1 MVDFMHGF
9 QLKVHPSLE
18 DFELLA
24 TVSQMLTLFDQDR
37 VVEQVIELMIKAVDA
52 KGSSLLINPD
62 FGDDWRRLFT
72 KYVSN
77 ATGMEEP
84 ETTVRFARRVLD
96 KGLAGWVIANKQGA
110 IISDTATDSRW
121 MAFPDSDS
129 TTRSALSLPFLWNGD
144 VLAVLTFTHS
154 QPDHFDEYHLR
165 LFTIIVNQATGAIR
179 NAQLVANLLEQ
190 RQQMEAILRA
200 IPDLLLVLDQ
210 AGGIILANAAAAAL
224 VGTTQ
229 LPNGGEG
236 QSILDYV
243 DNDDI
248 FSFVPGMLENVPTP
262 GNSWSFQSR
271 SEKLHRD
278 YLVTVS
284 PWAQGSDTTGYVVML
299 RDITMLRDLNRF
311 KDEMLQMAS
320 HDLRSPLALIV
331 GYCSLIELD
340 TPADSPV
347 REYLSVIERSIER
360 MRGLLDDLLR
370 VEQIRNSPLELH
382 QPADYRELVY
392 TVISDASV
400 AIQPKNH
407 RLKTEIALTD
417 LPDKITLNPT
427 LIRESMDNLVN
438 NAIKYTPDGGTIVI
452 HSYTEGKRVYFIVED
467 TGIGIAKEHLP
478 RVFESFYRT
487 RQSGTEGIEGRGLG
501 LSLVKTII
509 ERHGGEVWVDSE
521 LGQGSR
527 FGFWLP
533 IQ

>member
-1 MVDFMHGF
+1 MADYMHGF
-9 QLKVHPSLE
+9 QVKVHPSLE

-24 TVSQMLTLFDQDR
+24 TVSQMLTLFDQER
-37 VVEQVIELMIKAVDA
+37 VVEQVIELMIKSIEAE
-52 KGSSLLINPD
+52 GSSLLINPE

-72 KYVSN
+72 RYVSN
-77 ATGMEEP
+77 ATGMEDP
-84 ETTVRFARRVLD
+84 GQTVRFARRVLD

-110 IISDTATDSRW
+110 IISDTVTDPRW
-121 MAFPDSDS
+121 LAFPDSDS
-129 TTRSALSLPFLWNGD
+129 TTRSALSLPFFWNGA

-154 QPDHFDEYHLR
+154 EPDHFTDYHLR
-165 LFTIIVNQATGAIR
+165 LFSIIVNQATGAIR
-179 NAQLVANLLEQ
+179 NAQLFAHLLEQ

-210 AGGIILANAAAAAL
+210 SGVIMLANDAAAAL
-224 VGTTQ
+224 VGTAE
-229 LPNGGEG
+229 LPNRGEG
-236 QSILDYV
+236 LSILDYV
-243 DNDDI
+243 ADDDM
-248 FSFVPGMLENVPTP
+248 FSFVHGMLDNVPTP

-271 SEKLHRD
+271 SEKHRRD

-284 PWAQGSDTTGYVVML
+284 PWAQSADATGYVIML
-299 RDITMLRDLNRF
+299 RDITTLRDLNRF

-340 TPADSPV
+340 TPEDSPV
-347 REYLSVIERSIER
+347 REYLNVIERSIER

-382 QPADYRELVY
+382 QPADYRELIK
-392 TVISDASV
+392 TVLADSTDGA
-400 AIQPKNH
+400 QRKH
-407 RLKTEIALTD
+407 HQLKTRVALDD
-417 LPDKITLNPT
+417 LPERITLNAM
-427 LIRESMDNLVN
+427 LIRESMDNLVS
-438 NAIKYTPDGGTIVI
+438 NAIKYTPEGGTITI
-452 HSYTEGKRVYFIVED
+452 QAYTEGKRVYFVVED

-478 RVFESFYRT
+478 RVFESFFRT